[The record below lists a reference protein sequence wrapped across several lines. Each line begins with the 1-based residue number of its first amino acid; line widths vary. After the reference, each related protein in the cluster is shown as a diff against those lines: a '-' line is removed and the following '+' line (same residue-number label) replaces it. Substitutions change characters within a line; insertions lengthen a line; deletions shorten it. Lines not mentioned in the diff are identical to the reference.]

1 MFDALY
7 ISATG
12 MQAQQQNVDA
22 VANNLANVN
31 TPGYKKTRV
40 SFTDLVAAGTQP
52 QVSDPAV
59 VGDARFAGAG
69 VGVGV
74 GVGVAQVMKMFDAGA
89 LSQTGS
95 PWDVAILGDG
105 FLQVTLPDGSTGY
118 SRGGALKVMGDG
130 QLATQAGLPLRPGIS
145 IPANA
150 TAVSIAADGSVSAS
164 LPNQARPVQ
173 VGQLQLARFANPAA
187 LQSQGD
193 NTYKAGDAVGE
204 LQVGLPGQDGGG
216 VLQQGFLEGS
226 NVKMVDE
233 MVNLMVAQRAYEANV
248 KVVQAADEL
257 LGLVNNL
264 RK

>member
-40 SFTDLVAAGTQP
+40 SFTDLVAAGASP
-52 QVSDPAV
+52 QAPDAAAV
-59 VGDARFAGAG
+59 AGAGDARW
-69 VGVGV
+69 VGT
-74 GVGVAQVMKMFDAGA
+74 GVGVANVLKMFDPGA

-95 PWDVAILGDG
+95 AWDVAILGDG
-105 FLQVTLPDGSTGY
+105 FLQVALPDGGTGY
-118 SRGGALKVMGDG
+118 SRGGALKVTSDG
-130 QLATQAGLPLRPGIS
+130 QLVTQSGLPLRPGIS

-150 TAVSIAADGSVSAS
+150 TAVAIAGDGTVSAS
-164 LPNQARPVQ
+164 VPNQPRPVQ
-173 VGQLQLARFANPAA
+173 VGQLQVVRFANPAA

-193 NTYKAGDAVGE
+193 NIYRAGEAAGE
-204 LQVGLPGQDGGG
+204 QQVGNPGQDGAG
-216 VLQQGFLEGS
+216 VLRQGFLEGS

-257 LGLVNNL
+257 MGLVNNL

>member
-40 SFTDLVAAGTQP
+40 SFTDLVAAGAVP
-52 QVSDPAV
+52 QAADAAA
-59 VGDARFAGAG
+59 VGDARF
-69 VGVGV
+69 VGNGV
-74 GVGVAQVMKMFDAGA
+74 GVGVAQVLKMFDAGA

-95 PWDVAILGDG
+95 PWDVAIMGNG

-118 SRGGALKVMGDG
+118 SRGGALKVASDG

-187 LQSQGD
+187 LQAQGD
-193 NTYKAGDAVGE
+193 NIYRAGDAVGE
-204 LQVGLPGQDGGG
+204 LQVGPPGQDGGG

-248 KVVQAADEL
+248 KVVQASDEL

>member
-40 SFTDLVAAGTQP
+40 SFTDLVAAGAASQGA
-52 QVSDPAV
+52 DPAAGIDAHF
-59 VGDARFAGAG
+59 VGT
-69 VGVGV
+69 

-95 PWDVAILGDG
+95 PWDIAILGDG
-105 FLQVTLPDGSTGY
+105 FLQVALPDGSTGY
-118 SRGGALKVMGDG
+118 SRGGALKVTSDG

-150 TAVSIAADGSVSAS
+150 TAVSIAADGTVSAS

-173 VGQLQLARFANPAA
+173 VGQLQLTRFANPSA
-187 LQSQGD
+187 LQAQGD
-193 NTYKAGDAVGE
+193 NIYKAGDAAGE
-204 LQVGLPGQDGGG
+204 TQVGAPGQDGGG
-216 VLQQGFLEGS
+216 VLQQGFVEGS

-248 KVVQAADEL
+248 KVVQASDEL

>member
-40 SFTDLVAAGTQP
+40 SFTDLVAAGAVSQA
-52 QVSDPAV
+52 SDPAAV
-59 VGDARFAGAG
+59 ADARF
-69 VGVGV
+69 VGT
-74 GVGVAQVMKMFDAGA
+74 GVGVAQVLKMFDAGA

-95 PWDVAILGDG
+95 PWDVAVLGDG
-105 FLQVTLPDGSTGY
+105 FLQVALPDGSTGY
-118 SRGGALKVMGDG
+118 SRGGALKVTSDG

-150 TAVSIAADGSVSAS
+150 TAVSIAGDGSVSVN
-164 LPNQARPVQ
+164 LPNQARPAQ
-173 VGQLQLARFANPAA
+173 VGQLQLVRFANPSA
-187 LQSQGD
+187 LQAQGD
-193 NTYKAGDAVGE
+193 NIYKAGDAAGE

-248 KVVQAADEL
+248 KVVQASDEM